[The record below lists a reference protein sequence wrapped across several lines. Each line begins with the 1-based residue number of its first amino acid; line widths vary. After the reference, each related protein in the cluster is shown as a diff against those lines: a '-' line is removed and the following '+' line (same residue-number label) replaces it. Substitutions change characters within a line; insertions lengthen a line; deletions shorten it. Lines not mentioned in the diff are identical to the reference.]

1 MESFLG
7 DKAIDIIRF
16 YTVIVVLVIGLI
28 NIIEEIYSWLVTID
42 SNNNKI
48 GQYALLI
55 LISLTLISNITWWI
69 VEHFHRK

>member
-16 YTVIVVLVIGLI
+16 YTVIAVLVIGLI
-28 NIIEEIYSWLVTID
+28 NIIGEIHNWLVTVD
-42 SNNNKI
+42 PDNKV
-48 GQYALLI
+48 GQYAILI

-69 VEHFHRK
+69 IEHFHRK